1 MNNNNKYH
9 LPKPKYQ
16 YICKT
21 KSNKANKNKNNKYE
35 NRTVMTQ
42 VIDNNSIIKNSGI
55 IMQNINN
62 DNKYRYV
69 NNNNI
74 PNNIDE
80 NMGNLNMIY
89 NSQKIQKIMIILI

>member
-1 MNNNNKYH
+1 
-9 LPKPKYQ
+9 
-16 YICKT
+16 
-21 KSNKANKNKNNKYE
+21 
-35 NRTVMTQ
+35 MTQ

-89 NSQKIQKIMIILI
+89 NSQKIQKNNDNSNLNEITFQRSNGLSKSQLLKKENNNLFVLIIH